1 MALYAISDLHLSLS
15 CDKPMD
21 VFGAGWHNYTD
32 RIYENWT
39 QTVKDSDLVIVGGDI
54 SWAMYLEDTYKDLQ
68 FLNSLPGKKLLLRGN
83 HDYWWMSIAKMK
95 AFFEANG
102 FETLSFLQNDAFGY
116 GGSLIAGTR
125 GWLLPSAD
133 GFGSK
138 DRKIYEREL
147 IRLELALGAM
157 KKLEDKSE
165 TETKKRVAVFHYPP
179 FDKDGT
185 PDAQI
190 IELLSR
196 YSVTDCIYGHLH
208 GMACRGAFNGK
219 YGDINFCLTSADFL
233 EFRPLNLDF

>member
-1 MALYAISDLHLSLS
+1 MSLYAMSDLHLSLS

-39 QTVKDSDLVIVGGDI
+39 RTVKDNDLVIVGGDI

-95 AFFEANG
+95 AFFENNG
-102 FETLSFLQNDAFGY
+102 FETLSFLQNDAFCCDN
-116 GGSLIAGTR
+116 SLIAGTR
-125 GWLLPSAD
+125 GWILPSSD

-147 IRLELALGAM
+147 IRLELALSAM
-157 KKLEDKSE
+157 KKLEEKSE
-165 TETKKRVAVFHYPP
+165 TEIKRRVAVFHYPP
-179 FDKDGT
+179 FDKDGN
-185 PDAQI
+185 PDTSVT
-190 IELLSR
+190 ELLSR

-208 GMACRGAFNGK
+208 GMACKGAFNGK
-219 YGDINFCLTSADFL
+219 YNGVNYSLTSADFL
-233 EFRPLNLDF
+233 EFRPLNLD